1 MEQEFLLL
9 IDGSSLLTT
18 QFFGN
23 LPREIL
29 FAKTLEEKEKYFY
42 KIMMTSKG
50 VYTNAVFGFIR
61 TLFKILKE
69 QKPTYLAV
77 AWDLSRDTFRREL
90 YADYKG
96 NRSETLVPLKDQFAL
111 CQDVL
116 KRMGVCQFMDPMYEA
131 DDFCGTIAKKF
142 EMTVPVKILT
152 KDNDYLQLVTERTNL
167 WMMHTTAEKTEELF
181 KKYRI
186 DKKTVNVPERAF
198 NYTPALVEKEFGIS
212 PAHVNSLK
220 GLMGDSSDNI
230 KGVAGI
236 GEATA
241 VKLIQEYGTI
251 DNLYKAIQNL
261 DKTKE
266 KEIKAYWKEKL
277 GLKRSPLNYLLKT
290 SETELVGEK
299 AARLSEQLATIKCDI
314 ELPNITL
321 ESMKVAINEEE
332 TKKVLEELEFR
343 SLKID
348 FGNEHQKEADA
359 LEESFQE
366 INDMMQA
373 QKIFERAWSESA
385 VGLQFLCD
393 RETFVGVG
401 IATSKE
407 TAFIRSEFFL
417 TPELLAQWTRE
428 LLSHVSTI
436 YVLDLKPMLFWLGM
450 EDSNQIRDLGV
461 GAYLLNPLVSAYPYE
476 TLAKEFCD
484 WEIPDQMKLIGKTSI
499 EQAFTMMPEELKKLA
514 CYEAV
519 TALHAGT
526 VIETKLKD
534 THMLE
539 LFYQIEMPLIFS
551 LYRME
556 RAGIMVKAE
565 QLANYGKRL
574 AEGIS
579 DLEKEIYEL
588 TEEQFNINSPKQLGD
603 VLFEKMKLPYAKKTK
618 NGYSTAA
625 DVLEK
630 LAPNYPVVKKILEY
644 RQLAKLKS
652 TYADG
657 LSNFIQADGRIHGR
671 FNQTITATG
680 RISSTEPNL
689 QNIPVRMELGREIR
703 KVFVP
708 AEGFVFVD
716 ADYSQIEL
724 RILAHMSGD
733 EGLIKAY
740 RMAQDI
746 HAITA
751 SEVFHVPLEE
761 VTPLQRRNAKA
772 VNFGIVY
779 GISAFGLSED
789 LSITRKEALDYIQ
802 RYFET
807 YPKVKLFLDELVE
820 DGKEHGFVSTMFGR
834 RRPIPELKSAQYM
847 QRQFGERV
855 AMNSPIQ
862 GTAADIMKIA
872 MIRVDE
878 RLRKEKLESRVI
890 LQVHDELLVEAKKEE
905 VEEVKQI
912 LTEEMRGAADLK
924 VPLEIDLK
932 TGMSWFETK

>member
-116 KRMGVCQFMDPMYEA
+116 KRIGVCQFMDPIYEA
-131 DDFCGTIAKKF
+131 DDFCGTLAKKF

-461 GAYLLNPLVSAYPYE
+461 GAYLLNPLVSTYPYE
-476 TLAKEFCD
+476 MLAKEFCD

>member
-116 KRMGVCQFMDPMYEA
+116 KRIGVCQFMDPIYEA
-131 DDFCGTIAKKF
+131 DDFCGTLAKKF

-348 FGNEHQKEADA
+348 FGKEHQKEADA

-519 TALHAGT
+519 TALHAGP